1 MVKNS
6 CLERPYECVGTV
18 GTEISRCSMS
28 NHRGQN
34 TGVEILTA
42 VVAALG
48 KVKKL
53 IKSDRNEP
61 EGYTFSSIDSFLAL
75 VNPICAETGLV
86 VLMDETHV
94 EDVSTGALSDNKAW
108 LRISYEI
115 TLAHVSGQ
123 MLGPFRRHVDIPRT
137 GPQAYGAA
145 QSYVLKQFLRAQF
158 QIATGE
164 SDDPDFGSGATDANA
179 SGQQP
184 ATRKPISKKVQDQ
197 VVPLD
202 QVVVVQLASRIIGAR
217 SGRELLAILGG
228 LSDEC
233 LVEEELIMA
242 RLTALLRI
250 VGSAPSLAALDKL
263 EHHFPTDWPK
273 VCWEAERRRTELLF
287 AVNQTERT
295 TSFDVVTAPKSPPDR
310 PPEHAVCPGSDHPTL
325 LPSNAPVSDDS
336 DFGDIPYSEAAA

>member
-6 CLERPYECVGTV
+6 YFERPCECGGDVGT
-18 GTEISRCSMS
+18 GISRGSMS

-53 IKSDRNEP
+53 TKSDRNEP

-94 EDVSTGALSDNKAW
+94 ENVSTGAPSGKNEW

-123 MLGPFRRHVDIPRT
+123 MLGPLRRHLDIPRT

-164 SDDPDFGSGATDANA
+164 SDDPDFGSSATDANA
-179 SGQQP
+179 SGQQA
-184 ATRKPISKKVQDQ
+184 ATSKPISKKVQDQ
-197 VVPLD
+197 AVPLD
-202 QVVVVQLASRIIGAR
+202 QGVVFQLASRIIGAR

-273 VCWEAERRRTELLF
+273 VRWAAERRRTELLF
-287 AVNQTERT
+287 AVDQIDKT
-295 TSFDVVTAPKSPPDR
+295 TSFDVLTAPKSPTDR
-310 PPEHAVCPGSDHPTL
+310 PPEHALCPGSDHPTL
-325 LPSNAPVSDDS
+325 LPSNVPVSDDS